1 MSFESALHHLAEE
14 GVHHGLEAFA
24 SDLDAAWVREALE
37 RCGAAS
43 IRRRKLPA
51 ESVVW
56 LVVGM
61 GLLRDCSIADV
72 VRHLDLALPSADGS
86 RGHVANS
93 AVTAARQ
100 RLGEGPLEEI
110 FVQSARHWA
119 HEHARADSWRGLAVY
134 AMDGTTPN
142 VPDTDANR
150 AAFHLPKTGRGQSSY
165 PKVRLVTL
173 MAARSHLLVDAAIGA
188 FDGAER
194 WTYGCSTMSST
205 GNRVG

>member
-1 MSFESALHHLAEE
+1 
-14 GVHHGLEAFA
+14 
-24 SDLDAAWVREALE
+24 
-37 RCGAAS
+37 
-43 IRRRKLPA
+43 
-51 ESVVW
+51 
-56 LVVGM
+56 
-61 GLLRDCSIADV
+61 
-72 VRHLDLALPSADGS
+72 
-86 RGHVANS
+86 
-93 AVTAARQ
+93 
-100 RLGEGPLEEI
+100 
-110 FVQSARHWA
+110 
-119 HEHARADSWRGLAVY
+119 
-134 AMDGTTPN
+134 MDGTTLN